1 MLVLRSMQEHDL
13 GRQQLGPTGMM
24 RRDKVFW
31 PLLEPGGSFQPEKAK
46 TTTTQTQ
53 PYEIHGIKQAEERQ
67 SNHITYTAQ
76 PIASPRVPAPT
87 GRNRPKF
94 RKLARFCLNSASSS
108 RDPCLCGFAA

>member
-1 MLVLRSMQEHDL
+1 VLVLRSMQEHDL
-13 GRQQLGPTGMM
+13 GRQQLDPTGMM

-67 SNHITYTAQ
+67 SNITQ
-76 PIASPRVPAPT
+76 PNQLLVPVSPRRLGGIA
-87 GRNRPKF
+87 
-94 RKLARFCLNSASSS
+94 LNLESSRGFASTQPPLS